1 MKCAVRVAI
10 DKVPTTIHI
19 KENICAKE
27 DLGKNPFNTRKNI
40 DLKRSDCSLSE
51 GIPNTLYPLH
61 AGDSIYLDTDNIGF
75 NSGE

>member
-1 MKCAVRVAI
+1 VRVAI
-10 DKVPTTIHI
+10 DSVPTTIHI

-27 DLGKNPFNTRKNI
+27 DLGKKPLTTRKNI
-40 DLKRSDCSLSE
+40 DLKISACSLSE

-61 AGDSIYLDTDNIGF
+61 AGDSIYLDIDNIGF